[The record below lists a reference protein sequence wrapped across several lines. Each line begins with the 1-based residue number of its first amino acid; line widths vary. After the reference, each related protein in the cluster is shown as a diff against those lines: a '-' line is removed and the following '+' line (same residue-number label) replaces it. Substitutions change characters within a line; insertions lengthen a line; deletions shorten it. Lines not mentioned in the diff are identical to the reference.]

1 VNHAKSLHSRVCINQ
16 ICFSGAPL
24 AEFVGHARAL
34 GSKRIGLLSPSLL
47 AAGGREGVRA
57 ALAHGGPAVETINH
71 PFAVY
76 PSLDSNLEPA
86 RDLLLQLIDIAA
98 EIGSRS
104 IYLLTGGRGTLPW
117 EEAAARFVEAIVP
130 CREEAA
136 ARGICLMIE
145 NASVLYADIHICH
158 SLGDTLRL
166 AEMAQIGVCV
176 ELFHCWGE
184 AGLEA
189 LLQRALPICSLV
201 QVSDYV
207 LGDRSLPNRAVPGDG
222 AIPLKKIIAML
233 LDGGYSGAFDIELLG
248 PRIDTEGHLVAARR
262 AAERLCAIL
271 DEFGAADLV

>member
-1 VNHAKSLHSRVCINQ
+1 MNQVKSLHSRVCINQ

-24 AEFVGHARAL
+24 AEFVAHARVL
-34 GSKRIGLLSPSLL
+34 GAQRIGLLSPALL
-47 AAGGREGVRA
+47 SAEGRAGVRA
-57 ALAHGGPAVETINH
+57 ALAQGGPAVETINH

-76 PSLDSNLEPA
+76 PSLDSNLSRA
-86 RDLLLQLIDIAA
+86 RDLLLQLIDVAA

-104 IYLLTGGRGTLPW
+104 IYLLTGGRGSLPW
-117 EEAAARFVEAIVP
+117 EAAAARFVEALVP

-145 NASVLYADIHICH
+145 NASMLYADIHICH
-158 SLGDTLRL
+158 SLSDTLRL
-166 AEMAQIGVCV
+166 AEMAKIGVCV

-184 AGLEA
+184 AGLED
-189 LLQRALPICSLV
+189 LLQRAVPICSLV

-222 AIPLKKIIAML
+222 AIPLEKIIAML

-248 PRIDTEGHLVAARR
+248 PRIDAEGHLVATRR
-262 AAERLCAIL
+262 AAEHLCSIL
-271 DEFGAADLV
+271 GEL